1 MVSTS
6 ILSLRN
12 VSKTFTRGAVSI
24 TALRDISLELHQGE
38 FVALCGPS
46 GSGKSSL
53 LNIAGLTDVPSLGE
67 VFIAGERAPT
77 SHVEALTELRKKQIG
92 FVFQYFN
99 LLSSLSAL
107 ENIATTLLLNE
118 VPWRDARLQALEL
131 LELLGLAGRAD
142 HLPEELSGGEMQR
155 VALGRAIAHR
165 PKLLLAD
172 EPTGN
177 LDSKTTAE
185 ILGLFDRLNEEGRTI
200 ILVTHED
207 DVAARAKRVVRL
219 RDGRLQS
226 DVSNSPEVR
235 KAAAEHAIANLPSE
249 DDTPLDAVNTTVE
262 A

>member
-1 MVSTS
+1 MVSSS

-12 VSKTFTRGAVSI
+12 VSKTFTRGAMSV
-24 TALRDISLELHQGE
+24 TALRDVSLNLEQGE

-53 LNIAGLTDVPSLGE
+53 LNIAGLTDVPSAGE

-77 SHVEALTELRKKQIG
+77 AHAEALTQLRKKQIG

-107 ENIATTLLLNE
+107 ENIATTLLLND
-118 VPWRDARLQALEL
+118 VPWRDARLKALDL
-131 LELLGLAGRAD
+131 LERLGLRDRAD

-155 VALGRAIAHR
+155 VALGRAIAHQ

-177 LDSKTTAE
+177 LDSVTGDSVLTLLCDIAKQGTAV
-185 ILGLFDRLNEEGRTI
+185 LM
-200 ILVTHED
+200 VTHSERA
-207 DVAARAKRVVRL
+207 AARCDRAL
-219 RDGRLQS
+219 HLLDGKLC
-226 DVSNSPEVR
+226 P
-235 KAAAEHAIANLPSE
+235 
-249 DDTPLDAVNTTVE
+249 
-262 A
+262 